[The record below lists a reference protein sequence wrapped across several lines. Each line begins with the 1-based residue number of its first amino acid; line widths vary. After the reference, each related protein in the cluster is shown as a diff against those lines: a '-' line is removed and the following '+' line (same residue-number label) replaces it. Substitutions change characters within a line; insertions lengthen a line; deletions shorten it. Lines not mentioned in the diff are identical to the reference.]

1 MIDQNVEMLLTKLDS
16 LIELMSKFFTE
27 EKERRE
33 FSNNM
38 SDDAIKK
45 WEDRDEKSRRQDVK
59 LRILELVF
67 KKLEIQTLEEA
78 PIISIVDNLYDYVVF
93 EKFTEK

>member
-16 LIELMSKFFTE
+16 LIELMFKFFTE